1 LSSSATSRTASAI
14 AIDRTAVAC
23 NSRKYKRGR
32 RIGHGAALC
41 RFHISGLADARGL
54 VYTVDRLT
62 QKEGMMQLREILR
75 IKGNL
80 LVTIAPD
87 GLVSDGVNIMTE
99 RDIGSLVVMNQGR
112 MVGMLTF
119 REVLQA
125 LHENQGSIQGLR
137 VDAIMVKHPRTMA
150 PNVEVDELRSVMLK
164 DHIRYMPVTEGDNLI
179 GVLSFHDVARAV
191 LEEQAF
197 ENRMLKGYIKDS
209 PT

>member
-1 LSSSATSRTASAI
+1 
-14 AIDRTAVAC
+14 
-23 NSRKYKRGR
+23 
-32 RIGHGAALC
+32 
-41 RFHISGLADARGL
+41 
-54 VYTVDRLT
+54 
-62 QKEGMMQLREILR
+62 MQLREILR

-87 GLVSDGVNIMTE
+87 GMVSEGVSIMSE
-99 RDIGSLVVMNQGR
+99 KDIGSLVVMNQGSL
-112 MVGMLTF
+112 VGMLTF
-119 REVLQA
+119 REVLRA
-125 LHENQGSIQGLR
+125 LHENGGSIQGLR
-137 VDAIMVKHPRTMA
+137 VDAIMVKNPRTIA

-164 DHIRYMPVTEGDNLI
+164 DHIRYMPVTEGHTLV

>member
-1 LSSSATSRTASAI
+1 
-14 AIDRTAVAC
+14 
-23 NSRKYKRGR
+23 
-32 RIGHGAALC
+32 
-41 RFHISGLADARGL
+41 
-54 VYTVDRLT
+54 
-62 QKEGMMQLREILR
+62 MQLREILR

-87 GLVSDGVNIMTE
+87 GLVTDGVSVMTE
-99 RDIGSLVVMNQGR
+99 KDIGSLVVMHQGSI
-112 MVGMLTF
+112 VGMLTF

-125 LHENQGSIQGLR
+125 LHANRGSIQGLR
-137 VDAIMVKHPRTMA
+137 VDAIMVRNPRTIA

-164 DHIRYMPVTEGDNLI
+164 DHIRYMPVTEGDDLI

>member
-1 LSSSATSRTASAI
+1 
-14 AIDRTAVAC
+14 
-23 NSRKYKRGR
+23 
-32 RIGHGAALC
+32 
-41 RFHISGLADARGL
+41 
-54 VYTVDRLT
+54 
-62 QKEGMMQLREILR
+62 MQLREILR

-80 LVTIAPD
+80 LITIAAD
-87 GLVSDGVNIMTE
+87 EMVSDGVSIMSE
-99 RDIGSLVVMNQGR
+99 RDIGSLVVMHQGS

-125 LHENQGSIQGLR
+125 LHKNRGSLQGMR
-137 VDAIMVKHPRTMA
+137 VDAIMVKNPRTIA

-164 DHIRYMPVTEGDNLI
+164 HHIRYMPVMEGDTLV
-179 GVLSFHDVARAV
+179 GVLSFHDVAKAV

>member
-1 LSSSATSRTASAI
+1 
-14 AIDRTAVAC
+14 
-23 NSRKYKRGR
+23 
-32 RIGHGAALC
+32 
-41 RFHISGLADARGL
+41 
-54 VYTVDRLT
+54 
-62 QKEGMMQLREILR
+62 MQLREILR

-87 GLVSDGVNIMTE
+87 GLVSDAVSVMTE
-99 RDIGSLVVMNQGR
+99 KDIGSLVVMNQGS

-125 LHENQGSIQGLR
+125 LHENRGSIQGLR
-137 VDAIMVKHPRTMA
+137 VDAIMVRNPRNMA
-150 PNVEVDELRSVMLK
+150 PDVEVDELRSVMLK
-164 DHIRYMPVTEGDNLI
+164 DHIRYMPVTDGNALV